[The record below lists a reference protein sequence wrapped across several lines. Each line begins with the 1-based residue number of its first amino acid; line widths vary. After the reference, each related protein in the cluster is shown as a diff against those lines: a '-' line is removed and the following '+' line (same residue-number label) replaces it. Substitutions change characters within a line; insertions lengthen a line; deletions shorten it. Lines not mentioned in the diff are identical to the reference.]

1 MLFFVDHRHGS
12 CIPCKTT
19 LDSQVGSWECMFKNL
34 PPKLTWSFSL
44 LKPQNNLSTLAWPFR
59 HGNHTNSNKTPERAR
74 CISSTEEEGGWGETR
89 QFLLTVVFFGVD
101 FLQNFKSFIFS
112 KGIYFEIYCNYHC
125 YPLFLI
131 LKRASL
137 VILNSEK
144 WSHWCRLIYI

>member
-1 MLFFVDHRHGS
+1 MLVFVDHRHGS

-44 LKPQNNLSTLAWPFR
+44 LNPQNNLSTFAWPFR

-89 QFLLTVVFFGVD
+89 QFLLTVFFLVQIFFKTLSRSFFQGVY
-101 FLQNFKSFIFS
+101 N
-112 KGIYFEIYCNYHC
+112 FEIYCNYRC
-125 YPLFLI
+125 FW
-131 LKRASL
+131 LKKTSL

-144 WSHWCRLIYI
+144 WSHWSRLIYI